1 MSKSALLITNM
12 YVTDFKHLNIPV
24 VETSAHENV
33 NVDSAFFTLA
43 QMIDRTRGR
52 SRILSYY
59 EAAHARR
66 EQLDMATETYLRLIR
81 AHVTDYGV
89 LWGTVLKKIS
99 QFAEYQQYVD
109 LFGRD
114 SAHRLFQR
122 HVKKLKED
130 YLNAKIN
137 RYFDLIPQVLHDMF
151 PDFDSLNDG

>member
-1 MSKSALLITNM
+1 MFKIS
-12 YVTDFKHLNIPV
+12 DFKHLNIPV

-33 NVDSAFFTLA
+33 NVDAAFYTLA

-66 EQLDMATETYLRLIR
+66 EQLDLATETYLRLVR
-81 AHVTDYGV
+81 MHVTDYGV
-89 LWGTVLKKIS
+89 LWGTVLKKLG
-99 QFAEYQQYVD
+99 QFQEYQKYVD

-151 PDFDSLNDG
+151 PDFDNLNDG